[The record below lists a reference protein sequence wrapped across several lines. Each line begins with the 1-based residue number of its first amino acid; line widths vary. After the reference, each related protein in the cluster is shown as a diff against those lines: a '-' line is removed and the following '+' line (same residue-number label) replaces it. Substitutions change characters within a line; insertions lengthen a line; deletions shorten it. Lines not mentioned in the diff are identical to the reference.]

1 MQVQCQR
8 QLRPSKNVCATNAG
22 CHSQVLLVN
31 TLLENTK
38 VSSDHKAQDQEISL
52 MMACTFFS
60 WGKRETVIYC
70 MQVEYLR

>member
-1 MQVQCQR
+1 
-8 QLRPSKNVCATNAG
+8 
-22 CHSQVLLVN
+22 VLLVN
-31 TLLENTK
+31 TLSENTK
-38 VSSDHKAQDQEISL
+38 ISSDHKAQDQEISL